1 MDIKPSDLEVI
12 KKAVEPLIG
21 LPVWAVRRHAASIL
35 NLHIGKKLE
44 TADDQNLPP
53 EWQGQG
59 EWVFTTNAS
68 VWRLDGVEDVIGGSE
83 DEESIVLAAAQRLV
97 GTHIQS
103 IQVFPPALE
112 VHLTFTGQ
120 LTLKVFPIHTQK
132 HRRWSVYAPDD
143 TVMEVGPGNT
153 YSFEITS
160 DFKPQKG

>member
-12 KKAVEPLIG
+12 EKAVAPLIG
-21 LPVWAVRRHAASIL
+21 LPVWAVRRLAASIL
-35 NLHIGKKLE
+35 DLHIGKKRE

-59 EWVFTTNAS
+59 EWGFTTKAS
-68 VWRLDGVEDVIGGSE
+68 AWRLDGVDDVIGGSE
-83 DEESIVLAAAQRLV
+83 DEEPIVLAAAQQLV

-120 LTLKVFPIHTQK
+120 LTLKVFPIHTQELD
-132 HRRWSVYAPDD
+132 HWDVYAPDG
-143 TVMEVGPGNT
+143 TVMVVGPGNT